1 MTLSIEHT
9 DLYRWHERYTQHM
22 YVSFFIFSKFKHSRC
37 YVYDVLYGCISP
49 WSCPWVL
56 AGWFCARRNP
66 MSQWCNLQHQRW
78 KLRPGVA
85 VNWGLPI
92 FQWFMALGKMIFK
105 NSEVLRGKMKQDET
119 DVLFVGVGKR
129 SSYPSRRVDRRLAG
143 GVVKKLGWIKGAA
156 CFLWWGERMQMW
168 SMERCRKN
176 TKNLL
181 SI

>member
-1 MTLSIEHT
+1 MKDIHNTCMSLSI
-9 DLYRWHERYTQHM
+9 
-22 YVSFFIFSKFKHSRC
+22 YVSIFKH
-37 YVYDVLYGCISP
+37 VDAMFHDVLYGWILP

-85 VNWGLPI
+85 VNCGLLI

-119 DVLFVGVGKR
+119 DFLLKGVGKR
-129 SSYPSRRVDRRLAG
+129 RNDLCTYLDGSKLFWDRSYPSRRVDRRLAG

-156 CFLWWGERMQMW
+156 CFLTLVGRVDANVICGEM
-168 SMERCRKN
+168 
-176 TKNLL
+176 
-181 SI
+181 